1 MGRYLVVANQT
12 LGGDQL
18 MAEVRRRAAAG
29 PSSFYVVVP
38 STPLADAGGRL
49 ADVGG
54 AAHGAVPPPSGA
66 TAAEDEHRAT
76 LVAQSRLNQALAQLR
91 SEGLDARG
99 DIGDPEPLTAIED
112 ALAVQQFDEI
122 IISTLPSGLSHWLR
136 MDLPQRVE
144 RKFKLPVTTVTTRH

>member
-18 MAEVRRRAAAG
+18 MTEVRRRTGAA
-29 PSSFYVVVP
+29 PSSFYVIVP
-38 STPLADAGGRL
+38 NTRS
-49 ADVGG
+49 
-54 AAHGAVPPPSGA
+54 A
-66 TAAEDEHRAT
+66 TAEDEHRAT
-76 LVAQSRLNQALAQLR
+76 LTAQSRLNQALNQLR

-112 ALAVQQFDEI
+112 ALAGQQFDEI
-122 IISTLPSGLSHWLR
+122 IISTLPSGISHWLR

>member
-29 PSSFYVVVP
+29 PSSFYVIVP
-38 STPLADAGGRL
+38 NTRSA
-49 ADVGG
+49 
-54 AAHGAVPPPSGA
+54 
-66 TAAEDEHRAT
+66 AAEDEHRAT
-76 LVAQSRLNQALAQLR
+76 LTAQSRLNQALNQLR

-112 ALAVQQFDEI
+112 ALAGQQFDEL
-122 IISTLPSGLSHWLR
+122 IISTLPSGISHWLR
-136 MDLPQRVE
+136 MDLPQRAE

>member
-18 MAEVRRRAAAG
+18 MAEVRRRTGAG
-29 PSSFYVVVP
+29 PSSFYVIVP
-38 STPLADAGGRL
+38 NTRSA
-49 ADVGG
+49 
-54 AAHGAVPPPSGA
+54 
-66 TAAEDEHRAT
+66 AAEDEHRAT
-76 LVAQSRLNQALAQLR
+76 LTAQSRLNQALNQLR

-112 ALAVQQFDEI
+112 ALAGQQFDEI
-122 IISTLPSGLSHWLR
+122 IISTLPSAISHWLR
-136 MDLPQRVE
+136 MDLPQRAE